1 MARAARRL
9 TPLLVVMLLG
19 LIGAGSFALAAG
31 GEQTS
36 QHKRCDQGRYSAWD
50 EEWLM
55 MSIQGDRFEIG
66 GGKLAQRKGTIL
78 KVRQLGARLVKDH
91 TNSLHDAMRV
101 AHRLG
106 IKVPGSPSPTQRWE
120 LRVVAT
126 FSGAKFNRWYSDLEV
141 QDHRQDIKEAQDEVK
156 LGCNRTVKRLARDD
170 LPVLRQH
177 LALAQ
182 AALRAST
189 H

>member
-1 MARAARRL
+1 
-9 TPLLVVMLLG
+9 
-19 LIGAGSFALAAG
+19 
-31 GEQTS
+31 
-36 QHKRCDQGRYSAWD
+36 
-50 EEWLM
+50 
-55 MSIQGDRFEIG
+55 
-66 GGKLAQRKGTIL
+66 
-78 KVRQLGARLVKDH
+78 
-91 TNSLHDAMRV
+91 
-101 AHRLG
+101 HRLG

>member
-1 MARAARRL
+1 M
-9 TPLLVVMLLG
+9 
-19 LIGAGSFALAAG
+19 
-31 GEQTS
+31 
-36 QHKRCDQGRYSAWD
+36 
-50 EEWLM
+50 
-55 MSIQGDRFEIG
+55 
-66 GGKLAQRKGTIL
+66 
-78 KVRQLGARLVKDH
+78 RQLGARLVKDH

-126 FSGAKFNRWYSDLEV
+126 FSGAKFNRWYADLEV